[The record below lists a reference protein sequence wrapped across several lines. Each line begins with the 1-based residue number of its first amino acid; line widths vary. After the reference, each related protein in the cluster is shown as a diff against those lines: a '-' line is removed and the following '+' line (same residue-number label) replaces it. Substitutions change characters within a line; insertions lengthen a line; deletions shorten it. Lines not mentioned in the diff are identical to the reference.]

1 MENVSDNFLWIS
13 DNKDTT
19 LDAWRRYSVSGVHN
33 TLWNGSDSLRFSGG
47 VNSSDASGKT
57 LGTMSYTSLLPGPN
71 ASATIVYAMYADYHG
86 VQGANVA
93 FSMRIRV
100 EDDSDSL

>member
-1 MENVSDNFLWIS
+1 M
-13 DNKDTT
+13 
-19 LDAWRRYSVSGVHN
+19 SGVHN

-57 LGTMSYTSLLPGPN
+57 LGTLSYTSLLPGPN
-71 ASATIVYAMYADYHG
+71 VSTTIVYAMYADYHG

-93 FSMRIRV
+93 FSMRIR
-100 EDDSDSL
+100 DDNDSL